1 MKKVYLNISG
11 MSCQGCMNI
20 VKNTLLKIK
29 GVKDVVVELV
39 PGSSEV
45 ICEDSV
51 RVEELVSVI
60 NNNTAYKASFLKEEE
75 VLPEEIG

>member
-1 MKKVYLNISG
+1 VKRVYLQILG

>member
-1 MKKVYLNISG
+1 
-11 MSCQGCMNI
+11 MNI

>member
-1 MKKVYLNISG
+1 VKKVYLNISG